1 MAPQH
6 GVLCCACACVM
17 SLSTTIGVP
26 DTIFLHQTC
35 NTMMQSGDLLANW
48 AQVVNQANGPK
59 ASEAVHAPAP
69 VSPHVPPS
77 HPQLMRVRSAMTST
91 RRPRTSSPSA
101 SPPARTGRGSSSSA
115 PSSVSSCPPTRAP
128 ASSPSWTWSTR
139 SSGVVRP
146 LAARPPAFR
155 SCVPQLTSSPSD
167 GFLLWPNRERLW
179 RERHDPQHRRHQRVL
194 RVIQTL
200 HLTLHGLWG
209 GESECV
215 F

>member
-1 MAPQH
+1 
-6 GVLCCACACVM
+6 M

-26 DTIFLHQTC
+26 DTTFLHQTC

-48 AQVVNQANGPK
+48 AQVVSQANGPK
-59 ASEAVHAPAP
+59 ASDAVHASPPPPLPLQPPSCAP
-69 VSPHVPPS
+69 PLS

-139 SSGVVRP
+139 SSGAVRP
-146 LAARPPAFR
+146 LAARPPPHRLSFMCAPAHLFAFGW
-155 SCVPQLTSSPSD
+155 LSPLAPTENVFGVS
-167 GFLLWPNRERLW
+167 GMTPNTEG
-179 RERHDPQHRRHQRVL
+179 
-194 RVIQTL
+194 TNAYY
-200 HLTLHGLWG
+200 G
-209 GESECV
+209 
-215 F
+215 